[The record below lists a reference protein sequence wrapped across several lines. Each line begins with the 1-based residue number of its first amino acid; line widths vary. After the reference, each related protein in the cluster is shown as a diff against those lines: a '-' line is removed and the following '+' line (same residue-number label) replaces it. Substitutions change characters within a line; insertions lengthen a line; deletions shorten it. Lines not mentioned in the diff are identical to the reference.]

1 MIESDGP
8 LLREN
13 GHTLQLS
20 SYRTRIKRWGQDHL
34 RLFPWRETR
43 NPYRV
48 LIAEFML
55 IRTKASQVEPVY
67 TRFIERYPT
76 LEDAAQA
83 SYEDIQ
89 DILSP
94 LGLSW
99 RADRVYAT
107 IQTLYDRGEGVPS
120 DRDQLLNLPGVSQ
133 YIAGAVRCFVFREP
147 EPLIDTNTVRIAG
160 RLFGLEV
167 EPSSRRNGTFQR
179 LISEMAD
186 PEEPRLYNF
195 SMLDLGASVCTSRSP
210 SCTDCPLL
218 EMCTYGTDKLP

>member
-1 MIESDGP
+1 
-8 LLREN
+8 
-13 GHTLQLS
+13 
-20 SYRTRIKRWGQDHL
+20 
-34 RLFPWRETR
+34 
-43 NPYRV
+43 V